1 MKSWIFSCNDQTT
14 QPLSG
19 EEAMHYVAN
28 NPTAYAWR
36 PSYTHWMPVTYIA
49 EFANIIK
56 APKAPS
62 TVPKELIEQ
71 FITKEKAL
79 VENLSTLDGKIINAI
94 NALSE
99 FESEVEYYKELT
111 RNCNLDVQETLNS
124 IEQQYARL
132 KANLQNFTQNAA
144 SDKKAFAQTV
154 EQFKNAS
161 TGGEALT
168 SKKSPE
174 VQEAQAVTPL
184 TVAPAQTVVEDVQTS
199 PAPEAL
205 VATPES
211 VATLE
216 PVVNET
222 VVSET
227 VADEDVIL
235 EPIVTEQAPAVSKE
249 PVLEEPVSKELDSE
263 KRVLEEQSVSITESD
278 SFSIEDESLLAVEA
292 ESTTVPIVERVV
304 KKPDAVASP
313 QASRA
318 AASLSEQVESIAP
331 EPSYSQPAPKKISRV
346 EFSEDITAE
355 DLAIAAKI
363 QSMTIDEDTPQSYES
378 PAHATGTEGDFDYI
392 LKGKYVDDGSIGRRI
407 DESVEDSDTISDQ
420 LEEEMVAS
428 YDDQPKRRRRRR
440 RR

>member
-19 EEAMHYVAN
+19 EEAMQYVAN

-154 EQFKNAS
+154 EQFKNVS

-168 SKKSPE
+168 PKKSPE
-174 VQEAQAVTPL
+174 VQEAQAVTPP
-184 TVAPAQTVVEDVQTS
+184 TVAPAQPVVEDVQVS
-199 PAPEAL
+199 
-205 VATPES
+205 ATPEPL
-211 VATLE
+211 VAKPE

-235 EPIVTEQAPAVSKE
+235 EPIVTEQAPAISKE
-249 PVLEEPVSKELDSE
+249 SVLKEPVSKELDSE
-263 KRVLEEQSVSITESD
+263 KQVLEEPSVSITESD
-278 SFSIEDESLLAVEA
+278 SFSIEDESLPAVEA
-292 ESTTVPIVERVV
+292 ETTTGPIVERVV

-331 EPSYSQPAPKKISRV
+331 EPSYSQPAPKQISRV

-392 LKGKYVDDGSIGRRI
+392 LKGKYVDDGSIGRRV
-407 DESVEDSDTISDQ
+407 DESVEDSDAISDQ

>member
-19 EEAMHYVAN
+19 EEAMQYVAS

-94 NALSE
+94 NALAE

-132 KANLQNFTQNAA
+132 KENLQNFTQNAA
-144 SDKKAFAQTV
+144 SDKKAVAQTV

-161 TGGEALT
+161 AGGEAL
-168 SKKSPE
+168 SPKKSPD
-174 VQEAQAVTPL
+174 VQEAQAVTPHTST
-184 TVAPAQTVVEDVQTS
+184 TVAPAQPVVEDVQMS
-199 PAPEAL
+199 AASEA
-205 VATPES
+205 VIAKP
-211 VATLE
+211 E

-227 VADEDVIL
+227 VADENAVL
-235 EPIVTEQAPAVSKE
+235 EPVVTEQAPVVSELQVSKE
-249 PVLEEPVSKELDSE
+249 PVSEEPDSE
-263 KRVLEEQSVSITESD
+263 APVLEEQSVSITESD
-278 SFSIEDESLLAVEA
+278 SFSIEDESLPDVEA
-292 ESTTVPIVERVV
+292 ETTTGPVVERVV

-363 QSMTIDEDTPQSYES
+363 QSMTIDEDMPQSYES
-378 PAHATGTEGDFDYI
+378 PRHASNSEGDFDYI
-392 LKGKYVDDGSIGRRI
+392 LKGKYVDDGSIGRRV
-407 DESVEDSDTISDQ
+407 DESVEGSEGISDQ

>member
-1 MKSWIFSCNDQTT
+1 MKSWIFSCNDHTT

-19 EEAMHYVAN
+19 EEAMQYVAN

-79 VENLSTLDGKIINAI
+79 VENLSALDGKIINAI
-94 NALSE
+94 NALAE

-132 KANLQNFTQNAA
+132 KENLQNFTQNAT

-168 SKKSPE
+168 PKKSPD
-174 VQEAQAVTPL
+174 VQEAQTVTPQTPT
-184 TVAPAQTVVEDVQTS
+184 TVAPEQPVVEDVQMS
-199 PAPEAL
+199 AAPEA
-205 VATPES
+205 VIAKP
-211 VATLE
+211 E

-227 VADEDVIL
+227 VADENVAL
-235 EPIVTEQAPAVSKE
+235 ESIVTEQAPVEQPVAKE
-249 PVLEEPVSKELDSE
+249 P
-263 KRVLEEQSVSITESD
+263 SVSITESD
-278 SFSIEDESLLAVEA
+278 SLSIEDETLPA
-292 ESTTVPIVERVV
+292 VERVV

-331 EPSYSQPAPKKISRV
+331 EPSHSQPAPKKISRV

-363 QSMTIDEDTPQSYES
+363 QSMTIDEDMPQSYES
-378 PAHATGTEGDFDYI
+378 PSHASNSEGDFDYI
-392 LKGKYVDDGSIGRRI
+392 LKGKYVDDGSIGRRV
-407 DESVEDSDTISDQ
+407 DENVEGSEGISDQ